1 VTDAYVYYEGMVI
14 RGVSFTIDAALERFD
29 RISIPADM
37 ATRFVR
43 GTLDHRDWIV
53 WNNTIQSLKD
63 GELRLTIA
71 DTDRD
76 YVTLPRDAAK
86 SSVMLV
92 VSLYRETQRV
102 IFHVVSDFALD
113 CAAER
118 PLSFV
123 FTARGDP
130 SIWLHTLHVAAAE
143 VIEDGMVEMPLPI
156 DPEIAVDVLSR
167 PNFPAY
173 RVEDRAADD
182 VVVAMGGLPRGHFVD
197 LMQFDHAAVDGGL
210 QAVLSRADGTL
221 RLFLAGKTVES
232 YDRST
237 ALLRL
242 LFSMPGD
249 PTLLLHAES
258 VAVDSLRDGTTMKLP
273 QILAQ
278 PFDLW
283 SPLLYRKAAIYEVV

>member
-14 RGVSFTIDAALERFD
+14 RGVSFTINAALERFD

-43 GTLDHRDWIV
+43 GGLDHRDWIV
-53 WNNTIQSLKD
+53 WNNTIHSRKNE
-63 GELRLTIA
+63 ELRLTIA
-71 DTDRD
+71 DTDKD
-76 YVTLPRDAAK
+76 FVTLPRDAMK
-86 SSVMLV
+86 SAVMLI

-102 IFHVVSDFALD
+102 MFRVVSDFALD
-113 CAAER
+113 CTAER
-118 PLSFV
+118 PLTFV

-130 SIWLHTLHVAAAE
+130 SVCLHTLHVTAAE
-143 VIEDGMVEMPLPI
+143 VITDVVEMPLPI
-156 DPEIAVDVLSR
+156 DPEIAVDVLTR
-167 PNFPAY
+167 PSFPAY

-182 VVVAMGGLPRGHFVD
+182 VVVATGGLPRGHFVD
-197 LMQFDHAAVDGGL
+197 LMQFDHAAIDGGL
-210 QAVLSRADGTL
+210 QAVLSRADSTL
-221 RLFLAGKTVES
+221 RLFLAGRTVES

-237 ALLRL
+237 TLLRL

-258 VAVDSLRDGTTMKLP
+258 VAVDSLRDGATVKLP

-283 SPLLYRKAAIYEVV
+283 SPLLYRKAAIYETV